1 MLIPTA
7 KANKIS
13 EKITIGRKIRYPWNI
28 TLICFMVGKDPIF
41 ILNRDNI
48 VVVAIINITRPVIIE
63 WCYKTIA
70 KYKQTNVKICSDISY
85 KNFIPNGS
93 RPWSIKNPTDCLLTW
108 KIFANRNTI
117 TNKPL
122 IWKNKNVPKRIIKNG
137 TKT

>member
-13 EKITIGRKIRYPWNI
+13 EKITIGRKIRYPCNI

-48 VVVAIINITRPVIIE
+48 VVVAIINITRPAMIE
-63 WCYKTIA
+63 WCCKTIA

-85 KNFIPNGS
+85 KNFIPNGN
-93 RPWSIKNPTDCLLTW
+93 RP
-108 KIFANRNTI
+108 
-117 TNKPL
+117 
-122 IWKNKNVPKRIIKNG
+122 
-137 TKT
+137 